1 MLISALPGFEKR
13 DFAESR
19 RAGAGSAYGRAY
31 VKGSRRTPHPL
42 VADSEVF
49 AS

>member
-1 MLISALPGFEKR
+1 MLISAVPGFEKR

-19 RAGAGSAYGRAY
+19 RTGAGSDYARAFL
-31 VKGSRRTPHPL
+31 KGSRRTPHPL

-49 AS
+49 TS

>member
-1 MLISALPGFEKR
+1 MLISAVPGFEKR

-19 RAGAGSAYGRAY
+19 RTGAGCQYGRAY

-49 AS
+49 RS